1 MLEPLNN
8 FGHHISG
15 SSWPLG
21 HPKFSQIL
29 QLDCSVLRANC
40 IQRFKPKYHRRFR
53 LKRTLRI
60 AIFLSFAC
68 AALGAFS
75 NFAQAQ
81 KVDFAFGVSSVIAP
95 GANSQGPSLS
105 GGTYPG
111 FSGDVLFWHNFG
123 IGAEV
128 YWKATQSNYPGI
140 PPTPFRP
147 LFLDFNGVYAP
158 KLASHTWL
166 ELSAG
171 IGAVDTRIYCSQCGN
186 GYNTNYDSDKHFMGD
201 LGAGIKFY
209 PIGNFFVRPEAKIYL
224 VTNNQLFSSSYAT
237 RVGASIGYTFGKH

>member
-1 MLEPLNN
+1 
-8 FGHHISG
+8 
-15 SSWPLG
+15 
-21 HPKFSQIL
+21 
-29 QLDCSVLRANC
+29 
-40 IQRFKPKYHRRFR
+40 
-53 LKRTLRI
+53 LKQTVRT

-81 KVDFAFGVSSVIAP
+81 KVDLAFGVSTTEAP
-95 GANSQGPSLS
+95 SANSTGPSLT

-123 IGAEV
+123 IGGEI
-128 YWKATQSNYPGI
+128 YWRATQSIYPGI
-140 PPTPFRP
+140 PPTPYRP

-158 KLASHTWL
+158 KLASHAYL

-171 IGAVDTRIYCSQCGN
+171 IGAVDTRIYCQECDN
-186 GYNTNYDSDKHFMGD
+186 GYTNYSTDKHFMGD
-201 LGAGIKFY
+201 FGAGLKLY
-209 PIGNFFVRPEAKIYL
+209 PKGGFFIRPEARVYL

-237 RVGASIGYTFGKH
+237 RVGASIGYTFGGGH